1 MKLSQNDKVSGT
13 YTNGISTWEISGRI
27 TGISNDTA
35 GGGFGLGRIEL
46 DTPISD
52 PWGGERTSLLIDLA
66 GRHEVADS
74 RYNLT

>member
-35 GGGFGLGRIEL
+35 GGGSSVL
-46 DTPISD
+46 S
-52 PWGGERTSLLIDLA
+52 SK
-66 GRHEVADS
+66 
-74 RYNLT
+74 Y